1 MMDHTVQKIG
11 DKSQDH
17 WAISASIAALASER
31 GELSPYN
38 EPNVRKMEEALHA
51 RSSDIAVRPQCL
63 SIQDDYCLIRDSS
76 STASDSGAFSGTTES
91 IGNESSRESF
101 KSMPLLN
108 NRREQKAY
116 ITHLDRHSAK
126 DRATLPT
133 PMPHSSPKKSPKI
146 SRALAIGQSKDP
158 GKN

>member
-17 WAISASIAALASER
+17 WAISASIAALASEK
-31 GELSPYN
+31 GELSPYS
-38 EPNVRKMEEALHA
+38 EANVRKMEEALHA
-51 RSSDIAVRPQCL
+51 RSSDTTVRPQCL
-63 SIQDDYCLIRDSS
+63 SIQDDFCLIRDSS

-101 KSMPLLN
+101 KSPLLN

-126 DRATLPT
+126 DRATLPA

-146 SRALAIGQSKDP
+146 SRALANGQSKDP

>member
-1 MMDHTVQKIG
+1 MQKIG

-17 WAISASIAALASER
+17 WAISASIAALASEK
-31 GELSPYN
+31 GEPSPYS
-38 EPNVRKMEEALHA
+38 EANVRKMEEALHA
-51 RSSDIAVRPQCL
+51 RSSDTNVRPQCL

-91 IGNESSRESF
+91 VGNESSRESF
-101 KSMPLLN
+101 KSVPLLN

-133 PMPHSSPKKSPKI
+133 PIPQSSPKKSPKI
-146 SRALAIGQSKDP
+146 SRALANGQSKDH
-158 GKN
+158 GKK